1 METKIKENQQMCL
14 ERKINRLKNITIN
27 SIYLLYII
35 SILNFYNP
43 VIPHNNFLF
52 NKIFNSEINL
62 TIKGNGTQTILKKNN
77 VKQMQVYLN
86 NKIINFTDDY
96 YITIYIDTAEIN
108 NIRIIWD
115 NFDGYLADSFTDLKN
130 ITYVDLS
137 KLNTHITSMSNT
149 FSSCTSLKSVNFSNL
164 ETSKVTNMGH
174 LFANCI
180 SLTSIDLS
188 SFNT

>member
-43 VIPHNNFLF
+43 VISHNNFLF

-77 VKQMQVYLN
+77 VKPMQVYLN

-96 YITIYIDTAEIN
+96 YVTIYIDTGEIN

-115 NFDGYLADSFTDLKN
+115 NFDGSLANSFTGLNN

-137 KLNTHITSMSNT
+137 KLNTPVINLANT
-149 FSSCTSLKSVNFSNL
+149 FNF
-164 ETSKVTNMGH
+164 
-174 LFANCI
+174 
-180 SLTSIDLS
+180 
-188 SFNT
+188 